1 VRTTND
7 TPFLPRRITRAL
19 LAALAVAA
27 SCALAACGSSDNGP
41 STATPIPG
49 LATSAAPTRTPSG
62 AALRTP
68 TTIAVAPTVPVTVV
82 AITPGASLPVRPPTA
97 RATAGSSS
105 IDLTR
110 GSFIWNGV
118 QADAVHVITSTNRLI
133 ASPGATIVVPNPAPL
148 PLATVAAGFVP
159 ATDRPTTTEAG
170 MLEWPYGAF
179 TRDGVA
185 TLTGEEADLT
195 APTEPGTYVGT
206 LLLQYIADASGVAPQ
221 AYYHFLL
228 EVQ

>member
-1 VRTTND
+1 VRIDLIPYTARRAAQA
-7 TPFLPRRITRAL
+7 FLVAL
-19 LAALAVAA
+19 VVAGGCAVAG
-27 SCALAACGSSDNGP
+27 CGSGDSGG
-41 STATPIPG
+41 STATPASG
-49 LATSAAPTRTPSG
+49 LATSAAPTRTPAG

-68 TTIAVAPTVPVTVV
+68 TAIAVAPTLPVTVI
-82 AITPGASLPVRPPTA
+82 AITPGAPLPQRPPTA
-97 RATAGSSS
+97 HATAGSSS

-118 QADAVHVITSTNRLI
+118 QADAVRIITSTNRLL

-148 PLATVAAGFVP
+148 PLAAVAAGFVP

-179 TRDGVA
+179 TRAGVA
-185 TLTGEEADLT
+185 TLAGEEAHLT
-195 APTEPGTYVGT
+195 APEVPGTYVGT
-206 LLLQYIADASGVAPQ
+206 LFLQYVADANGVASQ

-228 EVQ
+228 DVR